1 MSDTKAQSKGWLDQL
16 RQVLG
21 QNRFEDL
28 LSTTGVL
35 IVLGIVVLVNLIFGA
50 LPMRFDFT
58 EHKIFTLSEGTKQ
71 ILRGLDTPVTIR
83 YYATDGADA
92 MGADERQFSK
102 MVEDRLIEYKK
113 IGGGKIIFEKLVP
126 VPDTNAED
134 SAEVDGVQ
142 PLQGQRGQVY
152 MGIVVQCIDKKEV
165 IPFVDPQREQLLE
178 YDVTN
183 AITRVYREDKPKVKI
198 MTGLNIAGGFSGNFQ
213 APPAEPWVVYRQLS
227 RDFTVEVI
235 PSTTEKIDPATT
247 QVLIVLHPYDV
258 TEVGEFAIDQYLMA
272 GGTVIALVDPLFY
285 AARMMTPP
293 QNPMMGGMPPQGP
306 APSSDLPTLFGAYGV
321 KYQAAQVVADTN
333 YQTQIDRSRFLPTF
347 LTLGREAFNPKNVVT
362 AELNDVGMPFPGGFT
377 IEEPVG
383 VEVEPLVTSS
393 KNNKLVA
400 SFEAEPE
407 GLDRMMAEFR
417 PTGKPL
423 LLAARMSGRFKSAFP
438 NGNPKPTPDPAAAG
452 TETAPAPP
460 VPATPPVSTP
470 PPVPAAPP
478 VAPAAP
484 KEAPAPTPS
493 AAPTAPV
500 TTPPVPAPAPA
511 APKPAPAPVA
521 PPQPE
526 PAKPAV
532 PQPAVPQPA
541 EAPKPDTGGEKDGD
555 AAKATAEKPKG
566 DASLKETEKGKS
578 SNLILVGDVDFLM
591 DAFAV
596 EIMNLGPIRQ
606 AVPRNQ
612 NLSLIQNLVENVAGD
627 SRLISLRSRASTRR
641 PFTLL
646 NQMQAAAEG
655 RMADKIKD
663 LEAKEQEVGRKLQE
677 ALKVQED
684 GAIVLDQAAVDKGTI
699 DQLREAQ
706 VTARRE
712 IRELRKELKRD
723 KDSVVNMIKFLNIAV
738 MPLVVIIAGLMLYGK
753 RQNRMAAR

>member
-1 MSDTKAQSKGWLDQL
+1 MKDSVSQLKGWLDQL
-16 RQVLG
+16 QQRLG

-28 LSTTGVL
+28 LTTTGIL
-35 IVLGIVVLVNLIFGA
+35 IVLGIVVLVNLIFQA

-58 EHKIFTLSEGTKQ
+58 QHKIYTLSAGTKE
-71 ILRGLDTPVTIR
+71 ILRSLDTPVTIR
-83 YYATDGADA
+83 YYATDGSDL

-113 IGGGKIIFEKLVP
+113 IAGGKIIFEKLNP

-134 SAEVDGVQ
+134 SAEVDGIQ
-142 PLQGQRGQVY
+142 PLQGQKGQVY

-198 MTGLNIAGGFSGNFQ
+198 MTGMNIAGGFSGNFQ
-213 APPAEPWVVYRQLS
+213 APPAEPWVFYRQLS

-258 TEVGEFAIDQYLMA
+258 TEVGEYAIDQYLLS
-272 GGTVIALVDPLFY
+272 GGTVIAVVDPLFY
-285 AARMMTPP
+285 ASRMMTPP

-321 KYQAAQVVADTN
+321 KYQGAQVVADTN

-347 LTLGREAFNPKNVVT
+347 LTLGPEAFNPKNVVT
-362 AELNDVGMPFPGGFT
+362 AELNDVGMPFAGGFT

-393 KNNKLVA
+393 RNNKLVA

-407 GLDRMMAEFR
+407 ALERMMSDFR
-417 PTGKPL
+417 PTGKPV
-423 LLAARMSGRFKSAFP
+423 LLAARMTGRFKTAFP
-438 NGNPKPTPDPAAAG
+438 NGNPKPAPDPATAEGGASAPAAMPSAPLSPV
-452 TETAPAPP
+452 TPAPETPAAAAPATPAPPAPTAPAPR
-460 VPATPPVSTP
+460 
-470 PPVPAAPP
+470 
-478 VAPAAP
+478 
-484 KEAPAPTPS
+484 PS
-493 AAPTAPV
+493 A
-500 TTPPVPAPAPA
+500 PAPAPA
-511 APKPAPAPVA
+511 APAPAPAAPAPAPSA
-521 PPQPE
+521 PAPAPAAE
-526 PAKPAV
+526 VKPATEAKPATES
-532 PQPAVPQPA
+532 QPAPKP
-541 EAPKPDTGGEKDGD
+541 EGKPDTGGEKDGEAS
-555 AAKATAEKPKG
+555 AAS
-566 DASLKETEKGKS
+566 SLKETLKDKT
-578 SNLILVGDVDFLM
+578 SNLILVGDVDFLH

-606 AVPRNQ
+606 AIPRNQ
-612 NLSLIQNLVENVAGD
+612 NLSLVQNLVENVAGD

-646 NQMQAAAEG
+646 NRMQAAAEG
-655 RMADKIKD
+655 RMSDKIKD

-677 ALKVQED
+677 ALKVQEN
-684 GAIVLDQAAVDKGTI
+684 GAIVLDQAAIDKGTI
-699 DQLREAQ
+699 DELREAQ
-706 VTARRE
+706 VTTRKE
-712 IRELRKELKRD
+712 IRELRKELKRE

>member
-1 MSDTKAQSKGWLDQL
+1 MSDTKAQSNGWLDQL
-16 RQVLG
+16 QQRLG

-35 IVLGIVVLVNLIFGA
+35 IVLGIVILVNLIFGA

-58 EHKIFTLSEGTKQ
+58 EHKIYTLSAGTKE
-71 ILRGLDTPVTIR
+71 ILRSLDTPVTLR

-113 IGGGKIIFEKLVP
+113 IGGGKILFEKLVP
-126 VPDTNAED
+126 IPDTNAED

-142 PLQGQRGQVY
+142 PLQGQKGQVY

-227 RDFTVEVI
+227 RDFSVEVI

-258 TEVGEFAIDQYLMA
+258 TEVGEYAIDQYLLA

-383 VEVEPLVTSS
+383 VEVEPLITSS
-393 KNNKLVA
+393 RNNKLVA

-407 GLDRMMAEFR
+407 ALDRMMSEFR

-438 NGNPKPTPDPAAAG
+438 NGNPKPTPDPAAGGAS
-452 TETAPAPP
+452 TPPTAPEAVAPAPP
-460 VPATPPVSTP
+460 APAPSATTPPISV
-470 PPVPAAPP
+470 
-478 VAPAAP
+478 
-484 KEAPAPTPS
+484 PAPTP
-493 AAPTAPV
+493 APT
-500 TTPPVPAPAPA
+500 
-511 APKPAPAPVA
+511 
-521 PPQPE
+521 PE
-526 PAKPAV
+526 EAKPAV
-532 PQPAVPQPA
+532 PAPVPPAAPA
-541 EAPKPDTGGEKDGD
+541 PAPPTAPKPEAPKPAAPQVPAAPKAETKPDTGGEKDGE
-555 AAKATAEKPKG
+555 KAGETKGAESAKG
-566 DASLKETEKGKS
+566 DPSSLKETEKGKT

-646 NQMQAAAEG
+646 NRMQAAAEG

-677 ALKVQED
+677 ALKVQDD

-738 MPLVVIIAGLMLYGK
+738 MPLLVIIAGLMLYGK

>member
-1 MSDTKAQSKGWLDQL
+1 MKDSVAQLKGWLEQL
-16 RQVLG
+16 PQRLG

-28 LSTTGVL
+28 LTTTGIL
-35 IVLGIVVLVNLIFGA
+35 IVLGIVILVNLIFQA

-58 EHKIFTLSEGTKQ
+58 QHKIYTLSAGTKE
-71 ILRGLDTPVTIR
+71 ILRSLDTPVKIR
-83 YYATDGADA
+83 YYATDGEDL

-113 IGGGKIIFEKLVP
+113 IGSGKIVFEKLNP
-126 VPDTNAED
+126 IPDTNAED

-142 PLQGQRGQVY
+142 PLQGQKGQVY
-152 MGIVVQCIDKKEV
+152 MGIVVECIDKKEV

-213 APPAEPWVVYRQLS
+213 APPAEPWVFYRQLS
-227 RDFTVEVI
+227 RDFSVEVI
-235 PSTTEKIDPATT
+235 PSTTEKIDAANT

-258 TEVGEFAIDQYLMA
+258 TEVGEYAIDQYLLS
-272 GGTVIALVDPLFY
+272 GGTVIAVVDPLFY
-285 AARMMTPP
+285 ASRMMTPP

-321 KYQAAQVVADTN
+321 KYQAAQVLADTN

-347 LTLGREAFNPKNVVT
+347 LTLGPEAFNSKNVVT
-362 AELNDVGMPFPGGFT
+362 AELNDVGMPFAGGFT

-383 VEVEPLVTSS
+383 VEVEPLVSS
-393 KNNKLVA
+393 SRNNKLVA

-407 GLDRMMAEFR
+407 ALDRMMSEFR

-423 LLAARMSGRFKSAFP
+423 LIAARMSGRFKTAFP
-438 NGNPKPTPDPAAAG
+438 SGDPKPTPEPAAAESSSAVPAPAAG
-452 TETAPAPP
+452 PAAITPAVTAPA
-460 VPATPPVSTP
+460 AE
-470 PPVPAAPP
+470 
-478 VAPAAP
+478 APAAA
-484 KEAPAPTPS
+484 APAVAPTP
-493 AAPTAPV
+493 APG
-500 TTPPVPAPAPA
+500 PAPAPA
-511 APKPAPAPVA
+511 ESKPPA
-521 PPQPE
+521 E
-526 PAKPAV
+526 
-532 PQPAVPQPA
+532 PQPAA
-541 EAPKPDTGGEKDGD
+541 KPDTGGEKDGD
-555 AAKATAEKPKG
+555 AKN
-566 DASLKETEKGKS
+566 DSSSLKETAKDKT
-578 SNLILVGDVDFLM
+578 SNLILIGDVDFLY

-596 EIMNLGPIRQ
+596 EVMNLGPIRQ
-606 AVPRNQ
+606 AIPRNQ

-646 NQMQAAAEG
+646 NRMQAAAEG
-655 RMADKIKD
+655 RMSDKIKE

-677 ALKVQED
+677 ALKVQEN
-684 GAIVLDQAAVDKGTI
+684 GAIVLDQAAIDKGTI
-699 DQLREAQ
+699 EELREAQ
-706 VTARRE
+706 VKTRKE
-712 IRELRKELKRD
+712 IRELRKELKKE